1 MANVFNDGDP
11 LNIDTLNTMYT
22 DILKIKGQVA
32 ALSGGTSSNNAN
44 QEPTVPVI
52 HIGSARVNVTKNVL
66 STTSAIDVGKG
77 TTFRSG
83 ELPRIVCSVRST
95 LKSGQQVS
103 ASIIDYTGTPTLHV
117 MSNENDSIQI
127 DWICIFKRPI
137 A

>member
-22 DILKIKGQVA
+22 DLLKLKGQVA
-32 ALSGGTSSNNAN
+32 ALSGGTSASGNN
-44 QEPTVPVI
+44 QEPTIPVI
-52 HIGSARVNVTKNVL
+52 HVGSARVSATKNIL
-66 STTSAIDVGKG
+66 STTSGIDVGKG
-77 TTFRSG
+77 TTFRAG
-83 ELPRIVCSVRST
+83 EIPRIVCAVRST

-103 ASIIDYTGTPTLHV
+103 ASIVDYTGTPTLHV
-117 MSNENDSIQI
+117 MSNLDDSIQV